1 MWQCGGQRSRVNQS
15 LKADHRRLPG
25 QEEQQQQKEREHDIF
40 NQRRCRFGPRV
51 SPVIRLFNILRLN
64 IPIDKVMMLM
74 FLCFR
79 ELEETSTVYTK
90 RIGPEKIGKGK

>member
-25 QEEQQQQKEREHDIF
+25 QEEQQQQRESMISSTKGDADA
-40 NQRRCRFGPRV
+40 GPRV
-51 SPVIRLFNILRLN
+51 SPVIRLFSILPLNIL
-64 IPIDKVMMLM
+64 IDKVMMLI

-90 RIGPEKIGKGK
+90 CIGPEKNW